1 VTLTLPAALFSIQCA
16 AVDFRVWGLG
26 DLFGKFRRP
35 ILHCSILFE
44 PVRSDHRM
52 IRLHTSVRV
61 LAGVAVLV
69 ASSACLAGT
78 GQTSTS
84 TDPPVLQAMDAELQ
98 RSVAAYS
105 KADPPAYFIAY
116 TITDEDNV
124 EVSGSNGAL
133 LSSSDNHDRWLE
145 VQTRVGSYD
154 LDNTHKIE
162 GREPAW
168 TSPGTQAA
176 WDNDIP
182 VLRREIWRETDRQ
195 YRASVE
201 AYIAVQTSKE
211 VQAQSAEQRAP
222 DFSHEQPHLSISPEV
237 TMHVDRRPWENKVR
251 KYTAAFSASSAVL
264 NSIVTFTA
272 RSDNQ
277 YFVNSEGSK
286 LAFGQIRYRLEL
298 FAQAKAPDGMNLER
312 YANFDW
318 VDPAKAPDDATVMA
332 QVDTLVNEL
341 AALEKAPLVDP
352 YAGPTL
358 LTGRAAAVFFHEVLG
373 HRLEGFRQK
382 EASEG
387 QTFTNK
393 VGQQILPDFITVQD
407 DPTTKEINGQVLL
420 GYYPF
425 DDEGVPAQ
433 NVVLVDHGILK
444 NFLMGRSPI
453 VGFPHSN
460 GHGRR
465 QLGYQPIA
473 RMGNTIVES
482 SQTMTNAE
490 LRKRFIEEIRKQ
502 GKPYG
507 LLIDDISGGFTF
519 TGRSQPQAFQ
529 VQPLIVYKV
538 YPDGRPDQ
546 LVRGVNIVGTP
557 LVSITKI
564 IATGDTPEV
573 FNGYCGAESGSVPVS
588 AVAPEI
594 LISEMEVAKKET
606 STDTPPI
613 LPPPAHDPLA
623 PERGEKQ

>member
-1 VTLTLPAALFSIQCA
+1 MSI
-16 AVDFRVWGLG
+16 RVWA
-26 DLFGKFRRP
+26 
-35 ILHCSILFE
+35 IAAAI
-44 PVRSDHRM
+44 
-52 IRLHTSVRV
+52 
-61 LAGVAVLV
+61 A
-69 ASSACLAGT
+69 ASSACLASS
-78 GQTSTS
+78 GQPSAAA
-84 TDPPVLQAMDAELQ
+84 DPAILQAMEAELQ
-98 RSVAAYS
+98 RSIGAYS
-105 KADPPAYFIAY
+105 KAEPAAYFIAY

-133 LSSSDNHDRWLE
+133 LTSSDTRDRWLE

-168 TSPGTQAA
+168 TSPGAPATL
-176 WDNDIP
+176 DNDIP

-195 YRASVE
+195 YRAAVE

-222 DFSHEQPHLSISPEV
+222 DFSHEEPHVSIGPAVSMRV
-237 TMHVDRRPWENKVR
+237 ARTPWEAKVR
-251 KYTAAFSASSAVL
+251 KYTAAFSASPAVL
-264 NSIVTFTA
+264 NSIVTFMA

-277 YFVNSEGSK
+277 FFVNSEGTK

-298 FAQAKAPDGMNLER
+298 FVQAKAPDGMNLER

-318 VDPAKAPDDATVMA
+318 VDPAKAPDDATVME
-332 QVDTLVNEL
+332 QIHTLVEQL

-358 LTGRAAAVFFHEVLG
+358 LTGRAAAVFFHEILG

-382 EASEG
+382 DVSEG
-387 QTFTNK
+387 QTFTRK
-393 VGQQILPDFITVQD
+393 IGQQILPDFITVRD

-433 NVVLVDHGILK
+433 NVTLVDHGILK

-453 VGFPHSN
+453 IGFPHSN

-482 SQTMTNAE
+482 SKTMTNAE
-490 LRKRFIEEIRKQ
+490 LRKRFIEEIRNQ
-502 GKPYG
+502 HKPYG

-538 YPDGRPDQ
+538 FPDGRPDQ
-546 LVRGVNIVGTP
+546 LVRGVDIVGTP

-564 IATGDTPEV
+564 IATGDKPEV

-594 LISEMEVAKKET
+594 LISELEVAKKET

-623 PERGEKQ
+623 PEKGPKQ